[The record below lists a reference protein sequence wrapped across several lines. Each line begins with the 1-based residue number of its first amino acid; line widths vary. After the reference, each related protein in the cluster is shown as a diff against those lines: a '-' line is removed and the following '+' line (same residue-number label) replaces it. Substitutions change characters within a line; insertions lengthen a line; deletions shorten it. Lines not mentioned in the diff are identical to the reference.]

1 MKRFLLIFVLMIGF
15 IAEAGAV
22 LKEKDLEQTLAI
34 LQSELEQCQ
43 AADHQPAADHEAGR
57 PERADALFAGADPP
71 V

>member
-1 MKRFLLIFVLMIGF
+1 MKRFLLIFALMLGF
-15 IAEAGAV
+15 ITEAGAV
-22 LKEKDLEQTLAI
+22 LKE
-34 LQSELEQCQ
+34 Q

>member
-1 MKRFLLIFVLMIGF
+1 MKRFLLIFALMLGF
-15 IAEAGAV
+15 ITEAGAV

-34 LQSELEQCQ
+34 LRQ